1 MSMTDPIADLLTRIR
16 NANAI
21 GSRKVKAPYSELKK
35 SILKIL
41 KEQGYIVDY
50 DPLMDESKGVLNIE
64 LKFGPDGE
72 KVIQYIQRVSK
83 PGRRVFKSSND
94 IPDVLNGLGIAV
106 VSTSKGVM
114 SGQEAKKLGIGG
126 EVLCEV
132 W

>member
-1 MSMTDPIADLLTRIR
+1 M
-16 NANAI
+16 
-21 GSRKVKAPYSELKK
+21 
-35 SILKIL
+35 
-41 KEQGYIVDY
+41 DY
-50 DPLMDESKGVLNIE
+50 DPQMDGSKGVLNIQ

-94 IPDVLNGLGIAV
+94 IPDVLYGLGIAV

-114 SGQEAKKLGIGG
+114 SGQEAKKLGSGG